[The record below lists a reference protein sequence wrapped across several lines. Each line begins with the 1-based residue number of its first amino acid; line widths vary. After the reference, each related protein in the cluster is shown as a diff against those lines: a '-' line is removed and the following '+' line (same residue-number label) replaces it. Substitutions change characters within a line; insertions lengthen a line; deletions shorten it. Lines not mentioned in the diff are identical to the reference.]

1 MPAASSAPCDEA
13 DRRVEALRP
22 HPRSRRRMAG
32 PARPKRVAIA
42 SVILVALLLF
52 GAAPFASVSAGHGS
66 PAAGLSFSAG
76 ARPVPPS
83 LARAAA
89 ASVPLSGAG
98 VSSISAAVAGSVFR
112 TVFPNYNATLP
123 GNFPGT
129 VDGWQVGSPAYV
141 PSTQE
146 LWLPNRAVSVNGIAP
161 PPYAPAIIYNAT
173 TNQFVGFDFSVQ
185 NTSAFAYD
193 PNNGV
198 LYSADYGNNTVGVID
213 ATTGSWLQPAIPV
226 GSGPDALALNVSG
239 GLLYV
244 ANYNSGTVSVIDCST
259 ESIGNAG
266 ISTGTEPVALALDQA
281 DHTLFVADG
290 GDSYLGTID
299 TATNSTGVSVH
310 LSGPLGGVA
319 YSEKADDIAITVPS
333 SSTLAIYNA
342 TALTQ
347 DHLTTIGTGDGPVV
361 TGSSGTFFF
370 VGNATGSS
378 VSVVNTSSYTV
389 YSTVTV
395 GSHVAELYA
404 SPAPALVFAWGAS
417 SRNLSL
423 INQISDTVESWSSTL
438 GPNPWSL
445 GFDASTNRVY
455 VADSLSGSVAILN
468 ASTGATAAAPIRVP
482 SGALSVSVD
491 SVAGLLYVGAW
502 NGVYEYNAS
511 SDAPIRNLTATL
523 AGGNSP
529 ILVDRTDGVLWAANP
544 QTGVHALTLGAL
556 TPRFTISI
564 KTVFAAQH
572 AMDVDARLGELFV
585 VNATAGVVEG
595 VNATTGTIISPAIA
609 AGPSPASL
617 AFDRADNVLY
627 VAGSNVTM
635 IDPAT
640 GAAIGA
646 TIPLPIHTATPT
658 IAYDPTREYLYVA
671 TYNGS
676 PTRETV
682 VTALDGSSVAA
693 SEGSQVTMLAGELV
707 ADIAPVVMS
716 GSRAPADSAIW
727 LANAQ
732 SGTLTIIASP
742 PVATGFVASP
752 DAIDVGASSQFLLSY
767 SGGTGPDTVSY
778 SGLPGGCLSA
788 DTAALNCTPTASGN
802 FTVTATITDAFGL
815 TASLSTL
822 LVVHAGL
829 TVQVAL
835 TPGMLLDAGSNLG
848 VAATVSGG
856 AAPYSYVW
864 SFGNGNAATQSNATT
879 SYPTPGSYLVS
890 VTVTDST
897 RAVATDSFVVTVAAP
912 PSGSVLVR
920 PRNATDVG
928 VFLNFTAMTSGGTG
942 TQAEGWSFGDGTS
955 ATGASATHAW
965 SQPGNYS
972 VIFDYRDT
980 SGRSWTQTEVVHV
993 APSLNATFTVGTPG
1007 GGASV
1012 GSSVSFAALPVGGL
1026 PPYNVTWIYGDGSV
1040 GFGLT
1045 PTHAYAIAGKYT
1057 VDVVVTDTAGEHV
1070 STALQLLVATST
1082 GASVPPSSSSQS
1094 PGVQLFLGLLIGGAV
1109 AAAVLALSGRSKK
1122 RNRHPPSPYVPP
1134 EGVEPPR

>member
-1 MPAASSAPCDEA
+1 
-13 DRRVEALRP
+13 
-22 HPRSRRRMAG
+22 MAG
-32 PARPKRVAIA
+32 SARSQRFAVAA
-42 SVILVALLLF
+42 VFLVALLLF
-52 GAAPFASVSAGHGS
+52 SAVPFASAPAGHSS
-66 PAAGLSFSAG
+66 PSARLSIAAG
-76 ARPVPPS
+76 ARPVPPAS
-83 LARAAA
+83 PEESTPGAPLTGAA
-89 ASVPLSGAG
+89 ASA
-98 VSSISAAVAGSVFR
+98 ISAATAGSVFR
-112 TVFPNYNATLP
+112 TVFPNYNASLP

-129 VDGWQVGSPAYV
+129 VDGWQIGTPAYV
-141 PSTQE
+141 PTTQE

-161 PPYAPAIIYNAT
+161 PPYAPAIIYNVT

-185 NTSAFAYD
+185 NTSAFVYD
-193 PNNGV
+193 PNSGV
-198 LYSADYGNNTVGVID
+198 LYSADYVNDTVGVLD

-226 GSGPDALALNVSG
+226 GSEPDALALNASG
-239 GLLYV
+239 GQLYV
-244 ANYNSGTVSVIDCST
+244 ANYNSGNVSIIACRS
-259 ESIGNAG
+259 EAIGNAG
-266 ISTGTEPVALALDQA
+266 ISTGPGPVALALDQA

-290 GDSYLGTID
+290 RDSYLRTID

-310 LSGPLGGVA
+310 FSGPLGGVA
-319 YSEKADDIAITVPS
+319 YSKSADDIAVTVPS
-333 SSTLAIYNA
+333 VSTLAIYNA
-342 TALTQ
+342 TGIFP
-347 DHLTTIGTGDGPVV
+347 DFLTTIGTGAGPVV
-361 TGSSGTFFF
+361 TGSTGAFFF
-370 VGNATGSS
+370 VGNTTGST
-378 VSVVNTSSYTV
+378 VSVVNASSYSV
-389 YSTVTV
+389 FSSVTV
-395 GSHVAELYA
+395 GSHVTSLDA
-404 SPAPALVFAWGAS
+404 SPAPALVFVWGDS

-423 INQISDTVESWSSTL
+423 ISQISDAVESSSSTL

-445 GFDASTNRVY
+445 GFDAATNRVF
-455 VADSLSGSVAILN
+455 VVDTLSGNVAVLN
-468 ASTGATAAAPIRVP
+468 ASTGATTAVPIRVP

-502 NGVYEYNAS
+502 NGVYEYNS
-511 SDAPIRNLTATL
+511 STDAPVRNLTATL

-529 ILVDRTDGVLWAANP
+529 IVVDRAEGVLWVANL
-544 QTGVHALTLGAL
+544 QSGVHALTLGAL
-556 TPRFTISI
+556 TPRFTIPI
-564 KTVFAAQH
+564 KTVFTAQH
-572 AMDVDARLGELFV
+572 AMAVDARLGELFV
-585 VNATAGVVEG
+585 VNATAGVVEA
-595 VNATTGTIISPAIA
+595 VNTTTGTIISAAIA
-609 AGPSPASL
+609 AGPFPASL
-617 AFDRADNVLY
+617 AYDSADNVLY

-635 IDPAT
+635 INPST
-640 GAAIGA
+640 GAVLGA
-646 TIPLPIHTATPT
+646 TIPLPIHSGTST

-676 PTRETV
+676 PTRDTV
-682 VTALDGSSVAA
+682 ITALDGSSVAA

-767 SGGTGPDTVSY
+767 SGGTGPDIVSY

-788 DTAALNCTPTASGN
+788 NTAALNCTPTASGN

-835 TPGMLLDAGSNLG
+835 TPGTLLDAGSNLG

-879 SYPTPGSYLVS
+879 SYPTPGSYLVT

-897 RAVATDSFVVTVAAP
+897 RAVATDSFVVTVVAP

-942 TQAEGWSFGDGTS
+942 TQAEGWSFGDGTN

-1007 GGASV
+1007 GASV

-1057 VDVVVTDTAGEHV
+1057 VDAVVTDAAGEHV
-1070 STALQLLVATST
+1070 STALQLLVTAST

>member
-1 MPAASSAPCDEA
+1 M
-13 DRRVEALRP
+13 
-22 HPRSRRRMAG
+22 
-32 PARPKRVAIA
+32 
-42 SVILVALLLF
+42 
-52 GAAPFASVSAGHGS
+52 
-66 PAAGLSFSAG
+66 
-76 ARPVPPS
+76 
-83 LARAAA
+83 
-89 ASVPLSGAG
+89 
-98 VSSISAAVAGSVFR
+98 
-112 TVFPNYNATLP
+112 
-123 GNFPGT
+123 
-129 VDGWQVGSPAYV
+129 
-141 PSTQE
+141 
-146 LWLPNRAVSVNGIAP
+146 
-161 PPYAPAIIYNAT
+161 
-173 TNQFVGFDFSVQ
+173 
-185 NTSAFAYD
+185 
-193 PNNGV
+193 
-198 LYSADYGNNTVGVID
+198 
-213 ATTGSWLQPAIPV
+213 
-226 GSGPDALALNVSG
+226 
-239 GLLYV
+239 
-244 ANYNSGTVSVIDCST
+244 
-259 ESIGNAG
+259 
-266 ISTGTEPVALALDQA
+266 
-281 DHTLFVADG
+281 
-290 GDSYLGTID
+290 
-299 TATNSTGVSVH
+299 
-310 LSGPLGGVA
+310 
-319 YSEKADDIAITVPS
+319 
-333 SSTLAIYNA
+333 
-342 TALTQ
+342 
-347 DHLTTIGTGDGPVV
+347 
-361 TGSSGTFFF
+361 
-370 VGNATGSS
+370 
-378 VSVVNTSSYTV
+378 
-389 YSTVTV
+389 
-395 GSHVAELYA
+395 
-404 SPAPALVFAWGAS
+404 
-417 SRNLSL
+417 
-423 INQISDTVESWSSTL
+423 IN
-438 GPNPWSL
+438 P
-445 GFDASTNRVY
+445 
-455 VADSLSGSVAILN
+455 
-468 ASTGATAAAPIRVP
+468 STGA
-482 SGALSVSVD
+482 
-491 SVAGLLYVGAW
+491 
-502 NGVYEYNAS
+502 
-511 SDAPIRNLTATL
+511 
-523 AGGNSP
+523 
-529 ILVDRTDGVLWAANP
+529 VL
-544 QTGVHALTLGAL
+544 
-556 TPRFTISI
+556 
-564 KTVFAAQH
+564 
-572 AMDVDARLGELFV
+572 
-585 VNATAGVVEG
+585 
-595 VNATTGTIISPAIA
+595 
-609 AGPSPASL
+609 
-617 AFDRADNVLY
+617 
-627 VAGSNVTM
+627 
-635 IDPAT
+635 
-640 GAAIGA
+640 GA
-646 TIPLPIHTATPT
+646 TIPLPIHSGIST

-682 VTALDGSSVAA
+682 ITALDGSSVAA

-727 LANAQ
+727 LASAQ

-835 TPGMLLDAGSNLG
+835 TPGTLLDAGSNLV

-879 SYPTPGSYLVS
+879 SYPTPGSYLVT

-897 RAVATDSFVVTVAAP
+897 RAVATDSFVVTVVAP

-1057 VDVVVTDTAGEHV
+1057 VDAVVTDAAGEHV
-1070 STALQLLVATST
+1070 STALQLLVTAST